1 MKMKIKKETCFSILG
16 ILILTVLA
24 FVLHRDVPF
33 MMDDIWY
40 GTNLATNEPLQ
51 NLWDVIEGQIWHYNN
66 WGGRSITHGV
76 LQLTLMSGEL
86 WADIL
91 NTIMTLLLAWM
102 ICLVAKKKNVSAFL
116 MALALLFAWNAN
128 MKMCMFWQAGTVNYV
143 YSSVWILLFVWP
155 FLNEWR
161 EGGQVKFPWINLWMI
176 PVSICTGWSNENMG
190 PTCFLLAAA
199 TLIYCKKWKKALLKP
214 WMLIGTIG
222 SLIGSI
228 LVIVAP
234 GNFSRSSTIEKTGLL
249 ETVWERFYSMLCAGC
264 DFLFPVCLA
273 LALTILIKCV
283 CLKQKLEKYQ
293 IVLLISCIL
302 SYGAMV
308 LSPHYPD
315 RATFGTMVLGIVLF
329 LSLLFDMK
337 EKKEIHGFYVG
348 FLNLIFTL
356 YAMFLLVF
364 EFVLR

>member
-1 MKMKIKKETCFSILG
+1 MKTKKQIWISILG

-24 FVLHRDVPF
+24 FVLNRNVPF

-51 NLWDVIEGQIWHYNN
+51 NLWDIIEGQIWHYNN

-76 LQLTLMSGEL
+76 LQATLMSGEL
-86 WADIL
+86 CADIL
-91 NTIMTLLLAWM
+91 NTVMTLLLAWM
-102 ICLVAKKKNVSAFL
+102 ICVVAKKKKVSAFL
-116 MALALLFAWNAN
+116 MAYSLLFAWNAN
-128 MKMCMFWQAGTVNYV
+128 MKMSMFWQAGTVNYV
-143 YSSVWILLFVWP
+143 YSSVWILLFIWP

-161 EGGQVKFPWINLWMI
+161 EEEQSKFPLISLWMI

-190 PTCFLLAAA
+190 PTCFLLALA
-199 TLIYCKKWKKALLKP
+199 TMIYCKKWKKTKIEP
-214 WMLIGTIG
+214 WMIIGTIG

-234 GNFSRSSTIEKTGLL
+234 GNFSRSSTIESKGLL
-249 ETVWERFYSMLCAGC
+249 ETVWERFYSMLCAGT

-273 LALTILIKCV
+273 LALIFLIKCV
-283 CLKQKLEKYQ
+283 CLKQKPEKYQ
-293 IVLLISCIL
+293 IVLLVCTIL

-329 LSLLFDMK
+329 LSMLFDMK
-337 EKKEIHGFYVG
+337 DKKEIDGRFVR
-348 FLNLIFTL
+348 FLNLIFGL

-364 EFVLR
+364 ELILK